1 MHTWHDMQH
10 TKKFCGDQNC
20 IVYKQNMQLEIL
32 YWNYAKTLA
41 LKKGKI
47 VKIYPKKS

>member
-10 TKKFCGDQNC
+10 TQKFCGDQNC
-20 IVYKQNMQLEIL
+20 IVCKQNMQLEIL
-32 YWNYAKTLA
+32 YWNNAKTLA
-41 LKKGKI
+41 LNKEKI